1 MLRYIPQF
9 ILRQAASGA
18 SQGSLDAFALLF
30 DIADF
35 TRIGTSLQALG
46 KQGAEDLSAMLD
58 DLFAEPIQFI
68 ESYGGFV
75 SLFAGDAFCAIFPN
89 AESTAVASAVNAIR
103 GWLAAHNSYP
113 TSAGTFELKVR
124 LTVTRGELRWRIF
137 ANPFQHEY
145 AFFGEPMRELAA
157 LSELKLDHIFSE
169 QAANAIGLDR
179 FHRVEGGWSLADI
192 DFSPPPAPG
201 DIPPAV
207 AARERFQNPRFA
219 ASTPQPEIRS
229 AAFCFASLE
238 GIEPSARE
246 TAIADLEQLADAC
259 HGLVN
264 KLDATDKGLL
274 AIILFGLPLTEGR
287 TLHQIC
293 KFSLAALARQ
303 PLLALGISCGEVIAG
318 YTGAG
323 QAREYTAMGH
333 PVNLA
338 ARLMGKAR
346 PGEIL
351 TDAGFWQEFHQSYSF
366 TYLGLLNLKGID
378 QPLRYYSLSH
388 QTPATVARQE
398 NAFTGREAEL
408 ASLRQMLAAAPD
420 SGSNPVIYVC
430 GEPGIGKSRLV
441 REALAPWLAAGWHV
455 FQITCDPLVR
465 EPLEAFRQIAH
476 AAFYYNPLLPQ
487 AAGLAMFNA
496 LWSELAQGDAELL
509 RVESVLASLLGYES
523 EGSVWSMLP
532 PEEKPAQLANALLAF
547 IARLAAGQT
556 VLIHVDDA
564 QWLDPESLAVL
575 RELSA
580 SGTMPLPL
588 ICSCRPLEDGADLD
602 LLLPGHQ
609 ACHLQLGNLDAS
621 GCAALIGSILRLDAV
636 PASTLELIAAR
647 SMGNPLF
654 VEQLTAYLQENGS
667 LNAKGAI
674 TAELGY
680 LSSFG
685 ISDIVGGRIDRL
697 ADDVRECVTSASVL
711 GAEFNIQVLSRM
723 LDLDL
728 QPELETGV
736 RNRIWRSVDELSYIF
751 SHILIRDTIYQRT
764 LGSRLRDLHRLAAES
779 LQIIH
784 AGDPG
789 PFAAEIARHFGLAGL
804 GGQAA
809 QYWFQAG
816 NHYDETC
823 LLPRAEECFRK
834 ALELSQQVL
843 GPDHPDTATVLN
855 NLGNLCHRSGRF
867 EEAEPLLSAA
877 LDIRVRVLGAEHPD
891 TADTLVNLASLHDS
905 QGRYE
910 QVEDLFLRALA
921 VKERVCGPEHP
932 DTISILNNLG
942 LFHYA
947 VGKYELAEQTLRRAL
962 DLRIQQLGPEHP
974 ETALLMHNLALTLQ
988 CLGKFD
994 QVEELLNRAV
1004 AICETAL
1011 GPDHPETAT
1020 LRSGLANWLKNQG
1033 DLSRAEQLH
1042 LRVLDTRERVL
1053 GKEHNTVAD
1062 TLLNLGNLY
1071 GERGELERAEQVYTR
1086 ALAIYEQAFGP
1097 EHPDVALLLSNLA
1110 SVHIYRGEP
1119 ALAEPYYLRA
1129 LAIRRKLLG
1138 DEHPDTAAL
1147 MNHLARCYQQQEK
1160 FGQAE
1165 PLLRQALAVASR
1177 SLGPEHPG
1185 TADIIES
1192 LASLNNSLGR
1202 LDEASELYRQ
1212 AIAIHSASE
1221 GPEHPHTAI
1230 AIYNLFDTCFNGG
1243 RLREA
1248 EPLCRKALEIW
1259 SKTLGSDHPWTI
1271 EALKTL
1277 VAIYTKLPEPD
1288 KAAHYQALLPPEPE
1302 A

>member
-229 AAFCFASLE
+229 AAFCFARLE
-238 GIEPSARE
+238 GIAPSARE

-408 ASLRQMLAAAPD
+408 ASLRQMLATAPD

-441 REALAPWLAAGWHV
+441 RE
-455 FQITCDPLVR
+455 
-465 EPLEAFRQIAH
+465 
-476 AAFYYNPLLPQ
+476 
-487 AAGLAMFNA
+487 
-496 LWSELAQGDAELL
+496 
-509 RVESVLASLLGYES
+509 
-523 EGSVWSMLP
+523 
-532 PEEKPAQLANALLAF
+532 
-547 IARLAAGQT
+547 
-556 VLIHVDDA
+556 
-564 QWLDPESLAVL
+564 
-575 RELSA
+575 
-580 SGTMPLPL
+580 
-588 ICSCRPLEDGADLD
+588 
-602 LLLPGHQ
+602 
-609 ACHLQLGNLDAS
+609 
-621 GCAALIGSILRLDAV
+621 
-636 PASTLELIAAR
+636 
-647 SMGNPLF
+647 
-654 VEQLTAYLQENGS
+654 
-667 LNAKGAI
+667 
-674 TAELGY
+674 
-680 LSSFG
+680 
-685 ISDIVGGRIDRL
+685 
-697 ADDVRECVTSASVL
+697 
-711 GAEFNIQVLSRM
+711 
-723 LDLDL
+723 
-728 QPELETGV
+728 
-736 RNRIWRSVDELSYIF
+736 
-751 SHILIRDTIYQRT
+751 
-764 LGSRLRDLHRLAAES
+764 
-779 LQIIH
+779 
-784 AGDPG
+784 
-789 PFAAEIARHFGLAGL
+789 
-804 GGQAA
+804 
-809 QYWFQAG
+809 
-816 NHYDETC
+816 
-823 LLPRAEECFRK
+823 
-834 ALELSQQVL
+834 
-843 GPDHPDTATVLN
+843 
-855 NLGNLCHRSGRF
+855 
-867 EEAEPLLSAA
+867 
-877 LDIRVRVLGAEHPD
+877 
-891 TADTLVNLASLHDS
+891 
-905 QGRYE
+905 
-910 QVEDLFLRALA
+910 
-921 VKERVCGPEHP
+921 
-932 DTISILNNLG
+932 
-942 LFHYA
+942 
-947 VGKYELAEQTLRRAL
+947 
-962 DLRIQQLGPEHP
+962 
-974 ETALLMHNLALTLQ
+974 
-988 CLGKFD
+988 
-994 QVEELLNRAV
+994 
-1004 AICETAL
+1004 
-1011 GPDHPETAT
+1011 
-1020 LRSGLANWLKNQG
+1020 
-1033 DLSRAEQLH
+1033 
-1042 LRVLDTRERVL
+1042 
-1053 GKEHNTVAD
+1053 
-1062 TLLNLGNLY
+1062 
-1071 GERGELERAEQVYTR
+1071 
-1086 ALAIYEQAFGP
+1086 
-1097 EHPDVALLLSNLA
+1097 
-1110 SVHIYRGEP
+1110 
-1119 ALAEPYYLRA
+1119 A

-1165 PLLRQALAVASR
+1165 PLLRQALAVTSR

-1230 AIYNLFDTCFNGG
+1230 AIYNLSDTCFNGG